1 MTTPF
6 NFQTFFNYYIDPN
19 NVNQEPLPRPTIQFF
34 HGSRVPHDA
43 SLGDTSVNIN
53 GNKYYI
59 KVYPHV
65 PGKTLSG
72 GLQFTRPTVFH
83 DASGIWDT
91 HYHFGVRDIDVKVPH
106 NKKGKRKITTK
117 IRVIY
122 FHKTVQRPG
131 IKEKRHINCF
141 FLDNQ
146 SIDPITIIPDIEC
159 KQTEKTTMKDLFPL
173 GTEDLAVIGEL
184 IRRPFYGAHYGGKR
198 YRNATTN
205 KRRSKNRARTHKN

>member
-106 NKKGKRKITTK
+106 
-117 IRVIY
+117 
-122 FHKTVQRPG
+122 
-131 IKEKRHINCF
+131 KEKRHINCF